1 MSGIPDAKGRVGHD
15 LNRIEAET
23 MQSDG
28 YTAVDV
34 TPWETASGGKAVICN
49 RAAACTLTTKLDRAA
64 GIYNIAV
71 QYFDIHPG
79 TAQYELLLD
88 GKPIAHWT
96 ADNIVPPA
104 VSDKKLDGHTSTRF
118 TVHGVKLAPGDTLM
132 LSGVAN
138 GAEPAPVDYIEITRP

>member
-1 MSGIPDAKGRVGHD
+1 MSPHGRRLRRQGRG
-15 LNRIEAET
+15 L
-23 MQSDG
+23 QSH
-28 YTAVDV
+28 
-34 TPWETASGGKAVICN
+34 
-49 RAAACTLTTKLDRAA
+49 RACTLTTKLDKPE

-79 TAQYELLLD
+79 TAHYKLLLN
-88 GKPIAHWT
+88 GKPIADWV

-118 TVHGVKLAPGDTLM
+118 TVRGVRIAPGDTLM